1 MAKKAAKEDPS
12 VTRKKARER
21 AAANAHPT
29 PQNLTPKQAAF
40 LAAYRESGSV
50 TVAAKAAKI
59 HRRTHYDWLEHEPYR
74 SDFFKARENLA
85 ELLLDEAIQRAV
97 AGSDRLLEFLLKGL
111 KPEIFNR
118 QRVEITP
125 SGPGMAGLAVW
136 QLSDEQ
142 LEEEIRRFRR
152 VCES

>member
-1 MAKKAAKEDPS
+1 MAKKGAQKPPAVAKL
-12 VTRKKARER
+12 
-21 AAANAHPT
+21 T
-29 PQNLTPKQAAF
+29 PQNLTPKQLAF

-50 TVAAKAAKI
+50 SAAAKAAKVN
-59 HRRTHYDWLEHEPYR
+59 RRTHYDWLAHEPY
-74 SDFFKARENLA
+74 KREFLKVREGLA
-85 ELLLDEAIQRAV
+85 ELLLDQAIERAL

-118 QRVEITP
+118 QRVEISP
-125 SGPGMAGLAVW
+125 SGPGLAGLAIW

-142 LEEEIRRFRR
+142 LEEEIRKVRR